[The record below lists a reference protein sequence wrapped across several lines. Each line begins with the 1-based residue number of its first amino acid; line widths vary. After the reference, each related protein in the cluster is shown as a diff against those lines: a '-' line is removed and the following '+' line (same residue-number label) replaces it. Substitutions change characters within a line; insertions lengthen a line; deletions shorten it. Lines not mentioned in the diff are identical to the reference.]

1 MENLFQR
8 PREVRVDDDHLAKM
22 RKGAKE
28 RLCPYKAPEWAEKL
42 RGKPTSKINLCQKD
56 TPIQRWYL
64 PDIPDDFEIYIKR
77 EDMSGST
84 LAGHKI
90 RKLEFHLADALQK
103 NCKSII
109 GIGSAESN
117 SCRTLAVAG
126 RELGFHVHLVQY
138 TEKNTFPLNCNIFL
152 SQMAGAHIHLMQVDD
167 VIKTMKQAFKIPD
180 DIKYVDKGKLHQP
193 FYILP
198 LYPRGDGEDGFYGYI
213 DTFQELVSQGV
224 TKHFTDVVLTS
235 GSSLSTAAFI
245 IGNYMTGSKLRLHT
259 LSIRCSKEECK
270 NLITNLLRNY
280 GFLDIVDSHV
290 DFEDLISIVE
300 ESREPKYGQFYD
312 EHVDFVRFTAASTG
326 IFLDPVYTGK
336 TANHMVKMIR
346 TSPNSFKGKKI
357 LFYNTGGPKVQV
369 GMEELFQQPMQLFV
383 SDDHLASMR
392 SNAKG
397 RICPYKPPLWAEKL
411 KEIPSSKVDVRKL
424 EFHLADALEK
434 EYTTLVAVGSS
445 GSNYCRTVAVAGKE
459 LGFHVHL
466 MQYSE
471 KEKFPCNCNILIS
484 QMAGAHIHIVK
495 VDEIT
500 DPMKKEVKLPD
511 DLVKIGQTAYMLP
524 INPGSDGDTGIYA
537 YIDTFQE
544 LMSQG
549 VTEKFTDLV
558 LTCGSTSATV
568 AFIIG
573 NYMNGGKLRL
583 HGLSVRC
590 SKEEYEVII
599 MNLLKK
605 YGFLDIIDIQVNF
618 EDLINIEEESRNPK
632 YGKFYAEHVDFVR
645 LAAASTGIFLDPVY
659 TGKTANHMVKMI
671 RTSPNSFKGKK
682 ILYYNTGSV
691 FGTLNEEL
699 LDKIKDKNGPNT
711 VNYTLNT

>member
-1 MENLFQR
+1 
-8 PREVRVDDDHLAKM
+8 
-22 RKGAKE
+22 
-28 RLCPYKAPEWAEKL
+28 
-42 RGKPTSKINLCQKD
+42 
-56 TPIQRWYL
+56 
-64 PDIPDDFEIYIKR
+64 
-77 EDMSGST
+77 
-84 LAGHKI
+84 
-90 RKLEFHLADALQK
+90 
-103 NCKSII
+103 
-109 GIGSAESN
+109 
-117 SCRTLAVAG
+117 
-126 RELGFHVHLVQY
+126 
-138 TEKNTFPLNCNIFL
+138 
-152 SQMAGAHIHLMQVDD
+152 
-167 VIKTMKQAFKIPD
+167 
-180 DIKYVDKGKLHQP
+180 
-193 FYILP
+193 
-198 LYPRGDGEDGFYGYI
+198 
-213 DTFQELVSQGV
+213 
-224 TKHFTDVVLTS
+224 
-235 GSSLSTAAFI
+235 
-245 IGNYMTGSKLRLHT
+245 
-259 LSIRCSKEECK
+259 
-270 NLITNLLRNY
+270 
-280 GFLDIVDSHV
+280 
-290 DFEDLISIVE
+290 
-300 ESREPKYGQFYD
+300 
-312 EHVDFVRFTAASTG
+312 
-326 IFLDPVYTGK
+326 
-336 TANHMVKMIR
+336 
-346 TSPNSFKGKKI
+346 
-357 LFYNTGGPKVQV
+357 
-369 GMEELFQQPMQLFV
+369 MEELFQQPMQLFV

-411 KEIPSSKVDVRKL
+411 KEIPSSKIDFCQKYTPIQRWFLPDIPNDFEIYIKRDDFTGSTLSGHKVRKL

-434 EYTTLVAVGSS
+434 NYTTLVAVGSS